1 MLARMK
7 KLALALLASAS
18 LISPAL
24 ACPDGDHDSG
34 HSSAPKTAEKSK
46 DQKGTE
52 PAKKDDAKAK
62 DANKDQKPV
71 STDSAAK
78 TKEGEKKPDKVSSAK

>member
-1 MLARMK
+1 MLVLR
-7 KLALALLASAS
+7 LALALLASAS
-18 LISPAL
+18 LITPAL
-24 ACPDGDHDSG
+24 ACPDMDH
-34 HSSAPKTAEKSK
+34 SAPKTAEKSK

-62 DANKDQKPV
+62 DTNKDQKPA

-78 TKEGEKKPDKVSSAK
+78 TKEGEKKPDKVSTK

>member
-1 MLARMK
+1 MLPRMK

-18 LISPAL
+18 LVTPAL
-24 ACPDGDHDSG
+24 ACPDMDH
-34 HSSAPKTAEKSK
+34 SAPKTAEKSK

-62 DANKDQKPV
+62 DATNKDQKPAD
-71 STDSAAK
+71 TAK
-78 TKEGEKKPDKVSSAK
+78 TKEGEKKPDKVSAK

>member
-1 MLARMK
+1 MK

-18 LISPAL
+18 LVSPAL
-24 ACPDGDHDSG
+24 ACPDMDHHEG
-34 HSSAPKTAEKSK
+34 AKTAEKSK

-62 DANKDQKPV
+62 DTSKDQKPAD
-71 STDSAAK
+71 TAK
-78 TKEGEKKPDKVSSAK
+78 TKEGDKKPDKVSTK